1 MSYEH
6 GAPLGENDLLDHDV
20 PLAAIRI
27 DGGTQAR
34 TAIDAATVA
43 EYAEALKTGAVL
55 PPLSLFFDGVHF
67 WLADGFH
74 RYHAY
79 LQAGI
84 ERISAE
90 IRTGSRR
97 DAVLYAVGANTAHG
111 LRRTNADKRRAV
123 QMVLA
128 EPEWA
133 AWSDREIARVC
144 GVTHPFVAEQR
155 QAILKRLPDSPA
167 EVRQA
172 ICTNNADSLADT
184 SKQPAPPATRT
195 VTRNGTTYQQKVKA
209 KPAPAIEPQPPVSNE
224 FVAEGCAQFSAAD
237 SAPAELAQL
246 RSENAALREQLGEL
260 AEQFEDTL
268 AEAEAMRKVIE
279 ADDQLAEAV
288 RMLRQAQELNRVLET
303 RLLGLTNEKNE
314 VLRRYKGAARE
325 LDKIRSAHAA

>member
-1 MSYEH
+1 M
-6 GAPLGENDLLDHDV
+6 
-20 PLAAIRI
+20 RI

-34 TAIDAATVA
+34 TAIDEGTVA
-43 EYAEALKTGAVL
+43 EYAEAVRNGAVL

-79 LQAGI
+79 LQAGGV

-97 DAVLYAVGANTAHG
+97 DAVLYAVGANAAHG
-111 LRRTNADKRRAV
+111 LRRSNADKRRAV
-123 QMVLA
+123 QMVLD

-133 AWSDREIARVC
+133 QWSDREIARVC
-144 GVTHPFVAEQR
+144 GVSQPFVSEQR
-155 QAILKRLPDSPA
+155 HAILKRLSDSQFGA
-167 EVRQA
+167 A
-172 ICTNNADSLADT
+172 
-184 SKQPAPPATRT
+184 PATRT
-195 VTRNGTTYQQKVKA
+195 VTRNGTTYQQNVARIGKGGPVERSATGPESATEPERAMKTGA
-209 KPAPAIEPQPPVSNE
+209 APPQNTPKDTPTLRTAERADTPTDTPTDTPADTPA
-224 FVAEGCAQFSAAD
+224 G
-237 SAPAELAQL
+237 ELAQL
-246 RSENAALREQLGEL
+246 REL
-260 AEQFEDTL
+260 AEPFEETL
-268 AEAEAMRKVIE
+268 AEAEAMRKIIE

-288 RMLRQAQELNRVLET
+288 QMLKQAQELNRVLET